1 MKLRLINFVSII
13 LTVFFICGCFYESK
27 AEVKPEESLAAEL
40 DPVENILQSMT
51 LEEKIGQMI
60 MIGIYGTDINDD
72 INFMLNEYHFGGIV
86 FFDRNMDSKAQVK
99 NFSEK
104 LQDISLNSGKKIPLF
119 IAVDEEGGRVAR
131 MKHDLTP
138 PPSQEEIGM
147 SGDYNWAKSSAV
159 TVANELRNIGINV
172 NFAPVADVGGND
184 TRSFSNNA
192 GIVAEFIENAAE
204 GYEEE
209 NFFYC
214 LKHFPGIGRGKID
227 THKDISEVDVEK
239 KILYEED
246 ILPFKQIIS
255 GHDNS
260 KFMVMVGHLK
270 YLALDSDNAASLS
283 REIITEILRNELN
296 FQGVVITDD
305 LNMGAI
311 ANYSDIETVCLQ
323 TIKAGTDIAL
333 ICHEPELQQRA
344 YNAILNAVKLGEISE
359 ERINQ
364 SVTRILKMKMNL

>member
-1 MKLRLINFVSII
+1 MKLRLINLVSII
-13 LTVFFICGCFYESK
+13 LTVFLICGCFYESN
-27 AEVKPEESLAAEL
+27 AEVKSEETLATEINPA
-40 DPVENILQSMT
+40 ENILQSMT

-60 MIGIYGTDINDD
+60 MIGVYGTDINDD
-72 INFMLNEYHFGGIV
+72 INFMLNEYHFGGIIYY
-86 FFDRNMDSKAQVK
+86 DRNMENRAQVK

-104 LQDISLNSGKKIPLF
+104 LQSIALNSGKKIPLF
-119 IAVDEEGGRVAR
+119 IAVDEEGGRVTR

-147 SGDYNWAKSSAV
+147 SGDYNLAKITAIS
-159 TVANELRNIGINV
+159 VADELRNIGINL
-172 NFAPVADVGGND
+172 NFAPVADVGDND
-184 TRSFSNNA
+184 TRFFSNNA
-192 GIVAEFIENAAE
+192 GIVAEFVENVAE
-204 GYEEE
+204 GYEEKI
-209 NFFYC
+209 FFYC

-246 ILPFKQIIS
+246 ILPFLKIIS
-255 GHDNS
+255 NHDNS

-270 YLALDSDNAASLS
+270 YPALDPDNAASLS

-296 FQGVVITDD
+296 FQGIVITDD

-344 YNAILNAVKLGEISE
+344 YNAILNAVKRGEIGE
-359 ERINQ
+359 DRINQ